1 MDYGALVSDAVQ
13 YTKAALFKKPV
24 TWLVFILC
32 SLPFALI
39 NFLYN
44 PKTLVSATGEFQ
56 WSTLPRTQ
64 IILLGLIGLLLSFV
78 LSGYLVRIFRGTTT
92 PPGFDSFGAL
102 YLDGI
107 KLSIVAIVWMIP
119 ALVLLLASVV
129 MIVVGAMSRT
139 APMGTMMTAGFLLL
153 MIGLIVLVITLVYMY
168 MGCVRFARTGSMRE
182 AFRISALTG
191 TIQVIG
197 WGAYI
202 LALIIVAVLVV
213 LFGLVIA
220 LLALIPLV
228 GWVIQLVLEPLIQI
242 FSARYIARVYDHGVP
257 QEPAPAP
264 APAVEG

>member
-13 YTKAALFKKPV
+13 YTKAALFTKPV

-44 PKTLVSATGEFQ
+44 PKNMVSATGQFQ
-56 WSTLPRTQ
+56 WSNFPWMQ
-64 IILLGLIGLLLSFV
+64 ILLLGLIGLLLSFI
-78 LSGYLVRIFRGTTT
+78 LSGYLVRIFRGTTP

-107 KLSIVAIVWMIP
+107 KLSVIALVWLIP
-119 ALVLLLASVV
+119 ALVILIASFI
-129 MIVVGAMSRT
+129 MIVFGAMSRT

-182 AFRISALTG
+182 AFRISALTA
-191 TIQVIG
+191 TIQAIG

-202 LALIIVAVLVV
+202 LALVIVAVLVV

-242 FSARYIARVYDHGVP
+242 FSARYISRVYDHGVP
-257 QEPAPAP
+257 QAPAAPAP
-264 APAVEG
+264 APAAE

>member
-1 MDYGALVSDAVQ
+1 MDYGSLVSDAAQ

-32 SLPFALI
+32 SLPFVLI

-44 PKTLVSATGEFQ
+44 PKNMVSATGQFQ
-56 WSTLPRTQ
+56 WSNLPWMQ

-78 LSGYLVRIFRGTTT
+78 LSGYLVRIFRGTPQ

-107 KLSIVAIVWMIP
+107 KLFLVGLVWMIP
-119 ALVLLLASVV
+119 ALVILIASFV
-129 MIVVGAMSRT
+129 MIVFGAMSRT
-139 APMGTMMTAGFLLL
+139 APLGTMMTAGFILL

-168 MGCVRFARTGSMRE
+168 MGCVRFARTGSMVE
-182 AFRISALTG
+182 AFRISALTA
-191 TIQVIG
+191 TIQTIG

-202 LALIIVAVLVV
+202 LALVIVAVLLI
-213 LFGLVIA
+213 LFGLVVA

-242 FSARYIARVYDHGVP
+242 FSARYISRVYDHGVP
-257 QEPAPAP
+257 QVPAPAP
-264 APAVEG
+264 APVTEG